1 MISLSFCVKFDV
13 DCLLMFVKI
22 KKELFIEK
30 NWYLFGM
37 WNIVFN

>member
-30 NWYLFGM
+30 IGICLECG
-37 WNIVFN
+37 I